1 MSYDVRLTADAERDI
16 EDIYRYIAKHGGVGI
31 AKRVLAGIERKCFG
45 PASFPAR
52 GNVPKELLALG
63 IHDFREAH
71 YKPYRIMYRIAGRT
85 VIVLCVLD
93 GRRDMQSLLQARL
106 LRPE

>member
-1 MSYDVRLTADAERDI
+1 MSYGVRLTIDAERDI
-16 EDIYRYIAKHGGVGI
+16 EDIYRYIAEHGGVSV
-31 AKRVLAGIERKCFG
+31 AERVLSGIERKCIG
-45 PASFPAR
+45 LTHFPAR

-63 IHDFREAH
+63 IRDFREVH
-71 YKPYRIMYRIAGRT
+71 YNPYRIVYRIIGRI

-106 LRPE
+106 LRP